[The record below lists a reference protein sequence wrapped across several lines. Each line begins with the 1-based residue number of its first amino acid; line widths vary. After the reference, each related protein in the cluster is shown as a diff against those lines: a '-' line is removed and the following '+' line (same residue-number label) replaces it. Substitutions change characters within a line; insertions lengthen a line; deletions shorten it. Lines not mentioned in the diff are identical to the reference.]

1 ALLLSEKEDVTLW
14 EYDKNNFEYLLK
26 KRHPWF
32 FPYIMLPEKVK
43 ITNSIKD
50 LVHSDFYVVAVPS
63 FAVRGLFKKLSRYIK
78 KGIFISAVKG
88 IEEKSM
94 KRMSEVMKEEI
105 KGIDVYVL
113 SGPTHAEEVAKKLP
127 TSCVIAGKN
136 LRILKD
142 IQNIF
147 SRDYFR
153 PYINRDIIGVEIA
166 GSVKNVIAIASGICD
181 GIGLGINSKAAL
193 ITRGLAEIARFG
205 IKLGAQR
212 KTFMGLAGI
221 GDLMVTCFSKYSRNR
236 NLGELIGKGYKLDQA
251 LKKLKMTAEGVYT
264 SKALRKVSKIYK
276 IDMPISNEVY
286 NVLFREKKPR
296 VSLKDLMSRP
306 LKDEFQ
312 EAK

>member
-1 ALLLSEKEDVTLW
+1 
-14 EYDKNNFEYLLK
+14 
-26 KRHPWF
+26 
-32 FPYIMLPEKVK
+32 M
-43 ITNSIKD
+43 
-50 LVHSDFYVVAVPS
+50 
-63 FAVRGLFKKLSRYIK
+63 
-78 KGIFISAVKG
+78 
-88 IEEKSM
+88 
-94 KRMSEVMKEEI
+94 
-105 KGIDVYVL
+105 
-113 SGPTHAEEVAKKLP
+113 
-127 TSCVIAGKN
+127 
-136 LRILKD
+136 
-142 IQNIF
+142 
-147 SRDYFR
+147 
-153 PYINRDIIGVEIA
+153 EIA